1 MHIIVIG
8 LGQVG
13 RHLLQVLERE
23 GHDVVAIDKDPAAI
37 KYAEEYFDVMTL
49 HGMGGTRE
57 TLERGG
63 AAKSD
68 LVVAVT
74 DHDELNLVA
83 ALTARQL
90 GAKRVIARAQ
100 SAAWASRGEAIQ
112 YGLLGVDV
120 VVNPRVLVAQE
131 LAKIARSHGALDVI
145 NLANERIELV
155 QFVLGERTR
164 MLNKPLAKVQLPKQT
179 LVAAVVRS
187 GQLFV
192 PGGADVLLEGDRIY
206 LIGRAEDV
214 MEAQDLFTARREAD
228 RVCIIGGGVVGQSL
242 AMFLAGRCAKV
253 MIVESSREK
262 AEALGTELEDVV
274 VVHGDGTD
282 MQLLK
287 QEEVGTFDLV
297 AAVTQHDEV
306 NLMAALLA
314 RQVGAS
320 RVASLVQRGD
330 YMPIYRQLGIDI
342 VLSPRIVASD
352 HIMRYCR
359 ESELQ
364 SLTQLENGQAEVL
377 EFRARE
383 GARALG
389 VPLRRMKIPRGA
401 LLAGIVHNDQVVIPG
416 GDDVVQSGDTVI
428 VLTTAAVR
436 ASVERLFRPRIL

>member
-1 MHIIVIG
+1 MHIVVIG

-13 RHLLQVLERE
+13 RHLLEVLERE
-23 GHDVVAIDKDPAAI
+23 GHDVVAIDKDPTAI
-37 KYAEEYFDVMTL
+37 QYAEEHFDVMTL
-49 HGMGGTRE
+49 QGFGGTRE
-57 TLERGG
+57 TLERAG
-63 AAKSD
+63 AARSD

-74 DHDELNLVA
+74 DHDELNLVS
-83 ALTARQL
+83 ALTAQKL
-90 GAKRVIARAQ
+90 GAKLVIARAQ
-100 SAAWASRGEAIQ
+100 SAAWATRGEAIQ

-155 QFVLGERTR
+155 QVVLGERTR
-164 MLNKPLAKVQLPKQT
+164 MLNKPLAKLSLPRQT

-214 MEAQDLFTARREAD
+214 KEAQDQFTSRKEAD

-242 AMFLAGRCAKV
+242 ATFLAGRCAKV
-253 MIVESSREK
+253 MIIESSRER
-262 AEALGTELEDVV
+262 AETLGTELEGVV

-282 MQLLK
+282 TQMLK

-297 AAVTQHDEV
+297 AAVTQHDEI

-314 RQVGAS
+314 RQVGAG
-320 RVASLVQRGD
+320 RVASLVQRAD

-389 VPLRRMKIPRGA
+389 VPLRRLKIPRGA

-416 GDDVVQSGDTVI
+416 GDDVVQSGDTVV
-428 VLTTAAVR
+428 VLTTASVR

>member
-8 LGQVG
+8 LGELG

-23 GHDVVAIDKDPAAI
+23 GHDVVAIDKNAAAI
-37 KYAEEYFDVMTL
+37 QYAEEHYDVMTL
-49 HGMGGTRE
+49 RGFGGTRE
-57 TLERGG
+57 SLERGG
-63 AAKSD
+63 AATAD

-83 ALTARQL
+83 ALTAREL

-100 SAAWASRGEAIQ
+100 SAAWAVRGEAVQ
-112 YGLLGVDV
+112 YGMLGVDV

-155 QFVLGERTR
+155 QVELGERTR
-164 MLNKPLAKVQLPKQT
+164 MLNKPLAKLQLPRQT
-179 LVAAVVRS
+179 LVAAVVRA

-192 PGGADVLLEGDRIY
+192 PGGADVLLEEDRIY

-214 MEAQDLFTARREAD
+214 MAAQDLFVSGREAN

-242 AMFLAGRCAKV
+242 AEFLTGRCAKV
-253 MIVESSREK
+253 MLIESSRER
-262 AEALGTELEDVV
+262 AEALGAELDDVM

-282 MQLLK
+282 MQLLS

-297 AAVTQHDEV
+297 AAVTQHDEI
-306 NLMAALLA
+306 NLMASLLS
-314 RQVGAS
+314 RQVGAR
-320 RVASLVQRGD
+320 RVAALVQRGD

-359 ESELQ
+359 ESELK

-377 EFRARE
+377 EFSARE
-383 GARALG
+383 GARAIG
-389 VPLRRMKIPRGA
+389 VPLRRLKMPRGA

-428 VLTTAAVR
+428 VLTTASVR
-436 ASVERLFRPRIL
+436 AAVERLFRPRIL

>member
-1 MHIIVIG
+1 MHIVVIG

-13 RHLLQVLERE
+13 RHLLEVLERE
-23 GHDVVAIDKDPAAI
+23 GHDVVAIDKDPAAVQ
-37 KYAEEYFDVMTL
+37 YAEDHFDVMTL
-49 HGMGGTRE
+49 HGFGGTRD
-57 TLERGG
+57 TLERAG

-74 DHDELNLVA
+74 DHDELNLVS
-83 ALTARQL
+83 ALTAKTM

-100 SAAWASRGEAIQ
+100 SAAWATRVDAVQ

-145 NLANERIELV
+145 NLASERIELV
-155 QFVLGERTR
+155 QVELGERTR
-164 MLNKPLAKVQLPKQT
+164 MLNKPLAKMQLPRQT

-187 GQLFV
+187 GELFV
-192 PGGADVLLEGDRIY
+192 PGGADVLLDQDRIY

-214 MEAQDLFTARREAD
+214 MEAQDLFTSRKEAN
-228 RVCIIGGGVVGQSL
+228 RVCIIGGGVIGQSL
-242 AMFLAGRCAKV
+242 ATFLSGRCAKV
-253 MIVESSREK
+253 MIIESSRAR
-262 AEALGTELEDVV
+262 AENLATDLEGVV

-287 QEEVGTFDLV
+287 QEEVGSFDLV
-297 AAVTQHDEV
+297 AAVTQQDEV

-330 YMPIYRQLGIDI
+330 YQPIYRQLGIDI
-342 VLSPRIVASD
+342 VLSPSVVASD

-359 ESELQ
+359 EAELQ
-364 SLTQLENGQAEVL
+364 SLTQLENGKAEVL
-377 EFRARE
+377 EFKARD

-389 VPLRRMKIPRGA
+389 VPLRRLKFPRGA
-401 LLAGIVHNDQVVIPG
+401 LLAGIVHNDQVVIPS
-416 GDDVVQSGDTVI
+416 GDDVVRAGDTVI
-428 VLTTAAVR
+428 VLTLASVR

>member
-1 MHIIVIG
+1 MHIVVIG

-13 RHLLQVLERE
+13 RHLLEVLERE
-23 GHDVVAIDKDPAAI
+23 GHNVVAIDKNPEAI
-37 KYAEEYFDVMTL
+37 RYAEDHFDVMTL
-49 HGMGGTRE
+49 HGFGGTRE
-57 TLERGG
+57 SLERAR

-74 DHDELNLVA
+74 DNDELNLVA
-83 ALTARQL
+83 ALTAQQL

-100 SAAWASRGEAIQ
+100 SAAWATRDEAIQ

-155 QFVLGERTR
+155 QVVLGERKR
-164 MLNKPLAKVQLPKQT
+164 MLNKPLAKLQLPRQT

-192 PGGADVLLEGDRIY
+192 PGGADVLLEDDRIY

-214 MEAQDLFTARREAD
+214 MAAQDLFTSHKEAD

-242 AMFLAGRCAKV
+242 AAFLSGRCAKV
-253 MIVESSREK
+253 MIVESSRER
-262 AEALGTELEDVV
+262 AEALGTDLEGVV

-282 MQLLK
+282 MQLLQ

-297 AAVTQHDEV
+297 AAVTQHDEI
-306 NLMAALLA
+306 NLMTSLLA
-314 RQVGAS
+314 RQVGAG
-320 RVASLVQRGD
+320 RVAALVQRGD

-342 VLSPRIVASD
+342 VLSPRVVASD

-383 GARALG
+383 GARAIG
-389 VPLRRMKIPRGA
+389 VPLRRMKVPRGA
-401 LLAGIVHNDQVVIPG
+401 LLASIVHNDQVVIPG

-428 VLTTAAVR
+428 VLTMASVR

>member
-1 MHIIVIG
+1 MHIVVIG

-13 RHLLQVLERE
+13 RHLLEVLERE
-23 GHDVVAIDKDPAAI
+23 GHDVVAIDKDPDAI
-37 KYAEEYFDVMTL
+37 RYAEDHFDVMTL
-49 HGMGGTRE
+49 HGFGGTRE
-57 TLERGG
+57 SLDRAG

-74 DHDELNLVA
+74 DNDELNLVA
-83 ALTARQL
+83 ALTAQRL

-100 SAAWASRGEAIQ
+100 SAAWATRDEAVQ

-155 QFVLGERTR
+155 QVVLGERTR
-164 MLNKPLAKVQLPKQT
+164 MLNKPLAKLQLPRQT

-192 PGGADVLLEGDRIY
+192 PGGADVLL
-206 LIGRAEDV
+206 DV
-214 MEAQDLFTARREAD
+214 MEAQDLFTSRKAAD

-242 AMFLAGRCAKV
+242 ATFLAGRCAKV
-253 MIVESSREK
+253 MLIESSRER
-262 AEALGTELEDVV
+262 AETLGMELEDVV

-282 MQLLK
+282 MQLMQ
-287 QEEVGTFDLV
+287 QEEVGTYDLV
-297 AAVTQHDEV
+297 AAVTQHDEI

-314 RQVGAS
+314 RQVGAG

-342 VLSPRIVASD
+342 VLSPRVVASD

-377 EFRARE
+377 EFRARK
-383 GARALG
+383 GARAIG

-401 LLAGIVHNDQVVIPG
+401 LLAAIVHNDQVVIPG

-428 VLTTAAVR
+428 VLTTTSVR

>member
-1 MHIIVIG
+1 MHIVVIG

-23 GHDVVAIDKDPAAI
+23 GHDVVAIDKDLEAI
-37 KYAEEYFDVMTL
+37 KYAEDHFDVMTL
-49 HGMGGTRE
+49 HGFGGTRE
-57 TLERGG
+57 ALER
-63 AAKSD
+63 AQSSKSD

-100 SAAWASRGEAIQ
+100 SAAWASRGEAVQ
-112 YGLLGVDV
+112 YGMLGVDV

-155 QFVLGERTR
+155 QVVLGERSR
-164 MLNKPLAKVQLPKQT
+164 MLNKPLSKIQMPPQT

-192 PGGADVLLEGDRIY
+192 PGGADVLLDGDRIF

-214 MEAQDLFTARREAD
+214 MTAQDLFTSRREAD

-242 AMFLAGRCAKV
+242 ATFLMGRCAKV
-253 MIVESSREK
+253 MVIESSLAR
-262 AEALGTELEDVV
+262 AETLGTELEDVM

-282 MQLLK
+282 MQLLQ

-306 NLMAALLA
+306 NLMASLLA

-320 RVASLVQRGD
+320 RVAALVQRGD

-377 EFRARE
+377 EFRARD

-389 VPLRRMKIPRGA
+389 VPLRRMKIPQGA
-401 LLAGIVHNDQVVIPG
+401 LLAGIVHNDQVVIPS
-416 GDDVVQSGDTVI
+416 GDDVVQSGDTII
-428 VLTTAAVR
+428 VLTTASAR

>member
-1 MHIIVIG
+1 MHIVVIG

-13 RHLLQVLERE
+13 RHLLEVLERE
-23 GHDVVAIDKDPAAI
+23 GHDVVAIDKNPAAI
-37 KYAEEYFDVMTL
+37 RYAEEHFDVMTL
-49 HGMGGTRE
+49 HGFGGTRE
-57 TLERGG
+57 SLERAG
-63 AAKSD
+63 AGKSD

-74 DHDELNLVA
+74 DNDELNLVA
-83 ALTARQL
+83 ALTAQGL

-100 SAAWASRGEAIQ
+100 SAAWATRDEAVQ

-155 QFVLGERTR
+155 QVVLGERTR
-164 MLNKPLAKVQLPKQT
+164 MLNKPLAKLQLPRQT

-214 MEAQDLFTARREAD
+214 MEAQDLFTSRKEAD
-228 RVCIIGGGVVGQSL
+228 RVCIVGGGVVGQSL
-242 AMFLAGRCAKV
+242 ATFLAGRCAKV
-253 MIVESSREK
+253 MIVESSRER
-262 AEALGTELEDVV
+262 AETLGTELENVV
-274 VVHGDGTD
+274 VVQGDGTD
-282 MQLLK
+282 MQLLQ

-297 AAVTQHDEV
+297 AAVTQHDEI

-320 RVASLVQRGD
+320 RIATLVQRGD

-342 VLSPRIVASD
+342 VLSPRVVASD

-383 GARALG
+383 GARAIG
-389 VPLRRMKIPRGA
+389 VPLRRLKIPRGA

-428 VLTTAAVR
+428 VLTTASVR
-436 ASVERLFRPRIL
+436 ASIERLFRPRIL